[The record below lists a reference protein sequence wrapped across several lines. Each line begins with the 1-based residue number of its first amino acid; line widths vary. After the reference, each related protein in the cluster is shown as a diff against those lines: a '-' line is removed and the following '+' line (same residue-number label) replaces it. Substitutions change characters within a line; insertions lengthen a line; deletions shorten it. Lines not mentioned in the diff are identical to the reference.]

1 VRRLRHAV
9 SDQQWVLYPFLTR
22 LARIWAWLLHRNV
35 RYELR
40 GPLFEFIRQGRPCIV
55 ALWHQD
61 VFPLMLKLFEYTP
74 SYPSYFMVSHGRIG
88 AIGTLLLNRWDIE
101 CVAGSRS
108 RRGVDAVRELTR
120 RVREERRSVFLMA
133 DGSRGP
139 ARQARW
145 GAIHLARDTGLPI
158 IAVRAWGDNLVM
170 LRRTWMQLVLPKPWG
185 RAVLLSADPLVVP
198 ADAAEGEALD
208 RLRLALEERLER
220 LVADAD
226 AWLAAR
232 ERGGTLARC

>member
-1 VRRLRHAV
+1 VRRARH
-9 SDQQWVLYPFLTR
+9 QIYRLEWLFFPILTG
-22 LARIWAWLLHRNV
+22 LVRIWEWLLRRYVH
-35 RYELR
+35 YELR
-40 GPLFEFIRQGRPCIV
+40 GPLFEFIREGRPCIV

-74 SYPSYFMVSHGRIG
+74 SYPSYFMVSHGRVG
-88 AIGTLLLNRWDIE
+88 AIGTHLLNLWEIE

-120 RVREERRSVFLMA
+120 RVREEPRSVFLMA

-139 ARQARW
+139 PRKARW

-158 IAVRAWGDNLVM
+158 VAVRAWGDNLVT
-170 LRRTWMQLVLPKPWG
+170 LRRTWMDLVLPKPWG

-198 ADAAEGEALD
+198 ADAGEGDALD
-208 RLRLALEERLER
+208 RHRLELEERLER
-220 LVADAD
+220 LVADGD
-226 AWLAAR
+226 AWLAESAH
-232 ERGGTLARC
+232 GGSPPRC